1 MSQYVRPGTGGDSG
15 DQFVRPGVTTNTV
28 AINDVISITTPQGTT
43 DYTGTAV
50 VQPTVIVPDLAYAHT
65 QGTSSATWTIN
76 HNLDFYPNVTV
87 VDSAGTIVEGEI
99 AYTSRN
105 QVVLTFS
112 ASFSGKAYLS

>member
-1 MSQYVRPGTGGDSG
+1 MS
-15 DQFVRPGVTTNTV
+15 QFVRPGSNSTTYV
-28 AINDVISITTPQGTT
+28 NDVISITTPSGTASYGTGGTT
-43 DYTGTAV
+43 EV
-50 VQPTVIVPDLAYAHT
+50 VVPDLAYAHT

-99 AYTSRN
+99 SYTSRN

>member
-1 MSQYVRPGTGGDSG
+1 MSQYVRPGS
-15 DQFVRPGVTTNTV
+15 TTTTYV
-28 AINDVISITTPQGTT
+28 NDIISITTP
-43 DYTGTAV
+43 TGTVDYGDSGTAS
-50 VQPTVIVPDLAYAHT
+50 PTVVTPELAYAHT

-105 QVVLTFS
+105 QIVLTFS
-112 ASFSGKAYLS
+112 AAFSGKAYLS

>member
-1 MSQYVRPGTGGDSG
+1 MSQYVRPGSNS
-15 DQFVRPGVTTNTV
+15 TTYV
-28 AINDVISITTPQGTT
+28 NDVISITTPSGTSSYGTGGTT
-43 DYTGTAV
+43 EV
-50 VQPTVIVPDLAYAHT
+50 VVPDLAYAHT
-65 QGTSSATWTIN
+65 QGTSNSTWTIN

-112 ASFSGKAYLS
+112 AAFSGKAYLS

>member
-1 MSQYVRPGTGGDSG
+1 MSQYVRPGS
-15 DQFVRPGVTTNTV
+15 TTTTYV
-28 AINDVISITTPQGTT
+28 NDIISITTPSGTVEFGDTGGTT
-43 DYTGTAV
+43 QV
-50 VQPTVIVPDLAYAHT
+50 VVPDLAYAHT
-65 QGTSSATWTIN
+65 QGTASATWTIN

-99 AYTSRN
+99 SYTSRN

>member
-1 MSQYVRPGTGGDSG
+1 MSQYVRPGSG
-15 DQFVRPGVTTNTV
+15 STTYF
-28 AINDVISITTPQGTT
+28 NDVISITTPGGTASFGTPGTT
-43 DYTGTAV
+43 SLAPA
-50 VQPTVIVPDLAYAHT
+50 QELAYAHT

-99 AYTSRN
+99 SYTNRN

-112 ASFSGKAYLS
+112 AAFSGKAYLS

>member
-1 MSQYVRPGTGGDSG
+1 MS
-15 DQFVRPGVTTNTV
+15 QFVRPGVNSTTYV
-28 AINDVISITTPQGTT
+28 NDVISITTPSGTASYGTGGTT
-43 DYTGTAV
+43 EV
-50 VQPTVIVPDLAYAHT
+50 VVPDLAYAHT

-87 VDSAGTIVEGEI
+87 IDSAGTIVEGEI
-99 AYTSRN
+99 AYPTRN